1 VTGYNE
7 AKGKYEGL
15 VGSLSCKMKNNK
27 IIKIGSGL
35 NNLQRLNPPK
45 IGAII
50 TFKYYGLTSK
60 GNPRFPVFLH
70 VRHKKEE
77 I

>member
-1 VTGYNE
+1 MSN
-7 AKGKYEGL
+7 
-15 VGSLSCKMKNNK
+15 KN

-35 NNLQRLNPPK
+35 SDAQRVNPPK

-60 GNPRFPVFLH
+60 GNPRFPVFL
-70 VRHKKEE
+70 R
-77 I
+77 IR